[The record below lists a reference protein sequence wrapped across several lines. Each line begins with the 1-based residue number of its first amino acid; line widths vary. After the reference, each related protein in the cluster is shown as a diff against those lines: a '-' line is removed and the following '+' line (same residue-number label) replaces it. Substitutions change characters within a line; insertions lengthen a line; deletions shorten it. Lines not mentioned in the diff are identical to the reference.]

1 MAVVYYHRLIRRKDR
16 YLRRERVFRDNVNPL
31 DYLDATDIICKYRL
45 PGYMITDLCRRFN
58 GDLKRPI
65 LRSRSLP
72 VSLQVMVALSFYAT
86 GSFQAVTT
94 ILENSALKICLRA
107 MPFPK
112 DGFLGIVGRPR
123 LLTPVINPTS
133 QPEERYNAKFWCSQI

>member
-1 MAVVYYHRLIRRKDR
+1 
-16 YLRRERVFRDNVNPL
+16 
-31 DYLDATDIICKYRL
+31 
-45 PGYMITDLCRRFN
+45 
-58 GDLKRPI
+58 
-65 LRSRSLP
+65 
-72 VSLQVMVALSFYAT
+72 MVALSFYAT

-133 QPEERYNAKFWCSQI
+133 QPEERYNAKFWCLDALIPAEGHFFIPHQGLAK